1 MITTTQNKQIKQ
13 IIKLKK
19 SARERRKQ
27 ELFLVEGIRMFTEIP
42 EEYLYKVYAS
52 EDFYNEHRV
61 IFEHMDVE
69 LVSPQVMKEISDTMT
84 PQGVLA
90 LVKMMKYSLED
101 LLEQEKPLFLVLEN
115 LQDPGNLG
123 TILRTGEGAGI
134 NGVIMSH
141 DTVDIYNPKV
151 TRSTMGSIFRVPF
164 VYVDDLL
171 EVAETMKQK
180 NIITYAAHL
189 NGTDYTK
196 EDYQK
201 GTAFFIGN
209 EGNGLT
215 DATAGQADCLIRI
228 PMKGQLE
235 SLNAGVAAAIL
246 MYKTKFGIYVR
257 VVGENED
264 SAISL
269 GLKTQKYKYIAV
281 LIGAFCC
288 ALAGINLSM
297 ERMAMF
303 TSDMTAG
310 RGFIAIAAIYCG
322 QGKPVQ
328 SSLYAILFGV
338 ARSLAVNLS
347 VYAGPAAGMFDTIPY
362 IIMVAVLAVVSFMK
376 FKDVKVRGYKFD

>member
-1 MITTTQNKQIKQ
+1 
-13 IIKLKK
+13 
-19 SARERRKQ
+19 
-27 ELFLVEGIRMFTEIP
+27 MFTEIP

-141 DTVDIYNPKV
+141 DTVDILIIQRLRAPRWDQYFV
-151 TRSTMGSIFRVPF
+151 CHLSMSMIF
-164 VYVDDLL
+164 L

-215 DATAGQADCLIRI
+215 DKLTDKVQKKIKI
-228 PMKGQLE
+228 PMCGKVE
-235 SLNAGVAAAIL
+235 SLNAAMASGLLVYEARRQRQGV
-246 MYKTKFGIYVR
+246 
-257 VVGENED
+257 D
-264 SAISL
+264 
-269 GLKTQKYKYIAV
+269 
-281 LIGAFCC
+281 
-288 ALAGINLSM
+288 
-297 ERMAMF
+297 
-303 TSDMTAG
+303 
-310 RGFIAIAAIYCG
+310 
-322 QGKPVQ
+322 
-328 SSLYAILFGV
+328 
-338 ARSLAVNLS
+338 
-347 VYAGPAAGMFDTIPY
+347 
-362 IIMVAVLAVVSFMK
+362 
-376 FKDVKVRGYKFD
+376 

>member
-1 MITTTQNKQIKQ
+1 MAFSRRGRP
-13 IIKLKK
+13 LAEEEK
-19 SARERRKQ
+19 STDAAKARARAMELLAGQ
-27 ELFLVEGIRMFTEIP
+27 ELSSGQLYERLGRRFTQPTAAAVVAEMVERQYVDDERYALTRAHGLLAARKSRRAAAQNLRQKGLDTQQISAALEEVYAPDEAGEDPELEAAAALVEGR
-42 EEYLYKVYAS
+42 YRGKLAAGRK
-52 EDFYNEHRV
+52 D
-61 IFEHMDVE
+61 
-69 LVSPQVMKEISDTMT
+69 LVVAALARRGFAYPAMT

-215 DATAGQADCLIRI
+215 DKLTDKVQKKIKI
-228 PMKGQLE
+228 PMCGKVE
-235 SLNAGVAAAIL
+235 SLNAAMASGLLVYEARRQRQGV
-246 MYKTKFGIYVR
+246 
-257 VVGENED
+257 D
-264 SAISL
+264 
-269 GLKTQKYKYIAV
+269 
-281 LIGAFCC
+281 
-288 ALAGINLSM
+288 
-297 ERMAMF
+297 
-303 TSDMTAG
+303 
-310 RGFIAIAAIYCG
+310 
-322 QGKPVQ
+322 
-328 SSLYAILFGV
+328 
-338 ARSLAVNLS
+338 
-347 VYAGPAAGMFDTIPY
+347 
-362 IIMVAVLAVVSFMK
+362 
-376 FKDVKVRGYKFD
+376 

>member
-171 EVAETMKQK
+171 EVAETIKQK

-215 DATAGQADCLIRI
+215 DKLTDKAQKKIKI
-228 PMKGQLE
+228 PMCGKVE
-235 SLNAGVAAAIL
+235 SLNAA
-246 MYKTKFGIYVR
+246 
-257 VVGENED
+257 
-264 SAISL
+264 
-269 GLKTQKYKYIAV
+269 
-281 LIGAFCC
+281 
-288 ALAGINLSM
+288 
-297 ERMAMF
+297 MA
-303 TSDMTAG
+303 
-310 RGFIAIAAIYCG
+310 
-322 QGKPVQ
+322 
-328 SSLYAILFGV
+328 
-338 ARSLAVNLS
+338 S
-347 VYAGPAAGMFDTIPY
+347 VF
-362 IIMVAVLAVVSFMK
+362 
-376 FKDVKVRGYKFD
+376 